1 MKTCPNCKKE
11 NNDDAKFCN
20 VCGTPLH
27 NITTP
32 ATQPQSPAP
41 KKSKGM
47 LIAII
52 SLVAV
57 VIVLAVVV
65 VLLAGKVNNESSD
78 ITTLPQGNIKTE
90 ENNKTDKKE
99 ETPDT
104 QQATS
109 PEEGVYYINN
119 DSTQYSKIEL
129 KNGEAYLYFNLMEG
143 YCTGN
148 ANYTVS
154 GNTITLDHV
163 TAYSFEFDGQ
173 TTYMDES
180 PDAAIVLNPGA
191 SLTINNNV
199 ISPQNFEQ
207 YWVYGGWGLPYD
219 YFSGS
224 QFYKAQ

>member
-52 SLVAV
+52 SLVTV

-65 VLLAGKVNNESSD
+65 VLLAGKLNNTGTDNNNSSQAETSVESVADNTVSAD
-78 ITTLPQGNIKTE
+78 NEDNRKT
-90 ENNKTDKKE
+90 
-99 ETPDT
+99 
-104 QQATS
+104 S
-109 PEEGVYYINN
+109 FSEEGVYYINN
-119 DSTQYSKIEL
+119 DSTSYGKIEL
-129 KNGEAYLYFNLMEG
+129 KNGEAYLTFNLLEG
-143 YCTGN
+143 ICVGK
-148 ANYTVS
+148 ANYTVK
-154 GNTITLDHV
+154 GTTIVLDCV
-163 TAYSFEFDGQ
+163 TAYSFTFDGE
-173 TTYMDES
+173 TSYVDDS
-180 PDAAIVLNPGA
+180 PDAAVVLNPGA

-207 YWVYGGWGLPYD
+207 YWIYEGWGLPQD
-219 YFSGS
+219 YFNGS

>member
-1 MKTCPNCKKE
+1 MKICPNCKKE
-11 NNDDAKFCN
+11 NNDNVNFCN
-20 VCGTPLH
+20 ACGAPLP
-27 NITTP
+27 NNTTP
-32 ATQPQSPAP
+32 ATQPQAPTP

-65 VLLAGKVNNESSD
+65 VLLAGKLNNTNTND
-78 ITTLPQGNIKTE
+78 
-90 ENNKTDKKE
+90 NKPAQA
-99 ETPDT
+99 ETSVEAVDDSKVSADNDDT

-119 DSTQYSKIEL
+119 DSTSYGKIEL
-129 KNGEAYLYFNLMEG
+129 KDGKAFLTFNLLEG
-143 YCTGN
+143 ICVGK
-148 ANYTVS
+148 ANYTVT
-154 GNTITLDHV
+154 GNTIALDCV
-163 TAYSFEFDGQ
+163 TAYSFTFDGE
-173 TTYMDES
+173 TSYVDES

-207 YWVYGGWGLPYD
+207 YWIYEGWGLPQD